1 MANNCSNYILIT
13 GSSENVAKAVAFWVK
28 ELKDEYDK
36 INYLTDL
43 SIFTPEEKEKKDVY
57 ESCGTKWIDTGWID
71 EDITESTSITCDTAW
86 SPCNPLLKRIAET
99 FDVKCENEYNE
110 PGCDFGGKYEC
121 TKDSESDDC
130 MSYLKYVGKYEGDR
144 LGFELDY
151 FVEDDNLTKDILD
164 EVKEFLTDDEYNEYL
179 TKIKE
184 ETTNE
189 QTKTI

>member
-1 MANNCSNYILIT
+1 MANNCSNYIQIT
-13 GSSENVAKAVAFWVK
+13 GSSENIKKVYDFWKK
-28 ELKDEYDK
+28 ELVDEYDK

-43 SIFTPEEKEKKDVY
+43 SIFTPEEKEKQDVY
-57 ESCGTKWIDTGWID
+57 VSCGTKWINTDNLDID
-71 EDITESTSITCDTAW
+71 DDFISITCDTAW
-86 SPCNPLLKRIAET
+86 SPCNPLLKRIAQT

-130 MSYLKYVGKYEGDR
+130 MSYLKYVGKYEDER
-144 LGFELDY
+144 LFCELDY
-151 FVEDDNLTKDILD
+151 FVEDNNLTKDILD
-164 EVKEFLTDDEYNEYL
+164 EVKEYLTNEEYNEYL

>member
-1 MANNCSNYILIT
+1 MANHCSNYIQIT
-13 GSSENVAKAVAFWVK
+13 GSSENIKKVYDFWKK
-28 ELKDEYDK
+28 ELIDEHD
-36 INYLTDL
+36 ITDL
-43 SIFTPEEKEKKDVY
+43 SIFTPEEKEKGDVY
-57 ESCGTKWIDTGWID
+57 ESYGTKWIDTDNLDID
-71 EDITESTSITCDTAW
+71 DDFISITCDTAW
-86 SPCNPLLKRIAET
+86 SPCNPLLKRIAKT

-130 MSYLKYVGKYEGDR
+130 MSYLKYVGKYEDER
-144 LGFELDY
+144 LLCELDY
-151 FVEDDNLTKDILD
+151 FVEDDSLTQSILD

-189 QTKTI
+189 QETI

>member
-1 MANNCSNYILIT
+1 MANNCSNSIQIT
-13 GSSENVAKAVAFWVK
+13 GSKENVKKVYDFWTD
-28 ELKDEYDK
+28 ELKDNYDK

-57 ESCGTKWIDTGWID
+57 ESTGTKWIETGWMEIND
-71 EDITESTSITCDTAW
+71 DWMSVQCDTAW
-86 SPCNPLLKRIAET
+86 SPCNPLLKRIAQH
-99 FDVKCENEYNE
+99 FDVKCENEYSE
-110 PGCDFGGKYEC
+110 PGCDFGGKYDC

-130 MSYLKYVGKYEGDR
+130 LSYLKYVGKYEDER
-144 LGFELDY
+144 LCPELDY
-151 FVEDDNLTKDILD
+151 FVEDDNLTQSILD

-189 QTKTI
+189 QETI